1 MKILIIEDEKRL
13 SEALAQV
20 LKANGYLADL
30 AFDGEFG
37 LDCALAGIY
46 DIIILDIMLPK
57 KDGISVLKEMRE
69 SKIKTPVIMLTA
81 KSETADTVSGLDSGA
96 DDYLT
101 KPFSMDVLLA
111 RLRALGRRQENINFD
126 GILSAG
132 DIVLYPHSLT
142 VQHQNGEAAKLTATE
157 YQVLEL
163 LILRKGIITPK
174 EMIIEKVWGY
184 DTTIDEHNVEAYIS
198 FLRKKLKLIKANTS
212 IKSERGAGYVLM
224 ESR

>member
-20 LKANGYLADL
+20 LKANGYLSDL
-30 AFDGEFG
+30 ALDGEFG
-37 LDCALAGIY
+37 LDSALTGIY
-46 DIIILDIMLPK
+46 DIIILDILLPK
-57 KDGISVLKEMRE
+57 KDGLTVIKELRKQ
-69 SKIKTPVIMLTA
+69 KIKTPVIMLTA
-81 KSETADTVSGLDSGA
+81 KSENADTVLGLDSGA

-132 DIVLYPHSLT
+132 DIALYPHSLT
-142 VQHQNGEAAKLTATE
+142 VQCQNGKEAKLTATE

-174 EMIIEKVWGY
+174 ETIIEKVWGY
-184 DTTIDEHNVEAYIS
+184 DATIDEHNVEAYIS
-198 FLRKKLKLIKANTS
+198 LLRKKLKLIKANTL

-224 ESR
+224 GSG